1 MFQKNKTMKKVI
13 ALMVV
18 FLSTAYFTPVQAQE
32 IEWVNLE
39 DAQKLNEKKETA
51 KWIIVDMNTSWCGP
65 CRMMERNTF
74 TDNGVIELMNEH
86 FHAVN
91 FNAEGPDDVTFN
103 GKVYSN
109 PSYDVNRGSGRN
121 SMHELT
127 KYFKISGYPT
137 LVVIDEKGA
146 VVQLIVGY
154 QSPQNMI
161 SVLTGL
167 LEKQSKE

>member
-1 MFQKNKTMKKVI
+1 
-13 ALMVV
+13 MVV

-39 DAQKLNEKKETA
+39 QAQKLNEKKETA

-74 TDNGVIELMNEH
+74 TDSGVIELMNAN
-86 FHAVN
+86 FHAVK

-109 PSYDVNRGSGRN
+109 PGYDASRGSGRN
-121 SMHELT
+121 AMHQLSSH
-127 KYFKISGYPT
+127 FKISGYPT
-137 LVVIDEKGA
+137 LVVIDEKGEIL
-146 VVQLIVGY
+146 QLIVGY
-154 QSPQNMI
+154 QSPGNMI
-161 SVLTGL
+161 SVLNGL
-167 LEKQSKE
+167 IEKQSNE